1 VSSITVVVLACGILA
16 LFLWRVWFV
25 TQSPNSRVRLQ
36 ARRKHWRFEED
47 RAGLW
52 YRIEG
57 IRAGLRWS
65 AEWNARESPP
75 YFEFAFPDQRKFD
88 GWCFISRRERQ
99 GKESMK
105 LLAAMFTGKA
115 QPDWLADWLHARAQL
130 TGIPDFDHE
139 YVLSSSR
146 PLAQEEFPSAL
157 VNQLRALPAAI
168 IQNLLVIRGQGR
180 LCLRVDQAE
189 RIDPIEAADELASF
203 AQQALADW
211 QI

>member
-1 VSSITVVVLACGILA
+1 VSSITVVLLACGILA

-25 TQSPNSRVRLQ
+25 TQSPNSRIRLQ

-52 YRIEG
+52 YKIEG

-75 YFEFAFPDQRKFD
+75 YFELAIPDQRKFD

-105 LLAAMFTGKA
+105 LLAAMFTEKA
-115 QPDWLADWLHARAQL
+115 QPNWLPDWLHARVQL
-130 TGIPDFDHE
+130 TGIPDFDDE

-146 PLAQEEFPSAL
+146 PLVQDEFPSVL
-157 VNQLRALPAAI
+157 VSQLRALPAAI

-180 LCLRVDQAE
+180 LRLRIDQPE
-189 RIDPIEAADELASF
+189 RIDPIEMADELASF
-203 AQQALADW
+203 AQQALANW
-211 QI
+211 KI

>member
-1 VSSITVVVLACGILA
+1 
-16 LFLWRVWFV
+16 
-25 TQSPNSRVRLQ
+25 
-36 ARRKHWRFEED
+36 
-47 RAGLW
+47 
-52 YRIEG
+52 
-57 IRAGLRWS
+57 
-65 AEWNARESPP
+65 
-75 YFEFAFPDQRKFD
+75 
-88 GWCFISRRERQ
+88 
-99 GKESMK
+99 MK

-180 LCLRVDQAE
+180 LRLRVDQAE

>member
-1 VSSITVVVLACGILA
+1 MSSITVVTLACGILA
-16 LFLWRVWFV
+16 IFLWRVWFV

-52 YRIEG
+52 YKIEG

-75 YFEFAFPDQRKFD
+75 YFELAFPDQRKFD

-105 LLAAMFTGKA
+105 LLATMFTGKA
-115 QPDWLADWLHARAQL
+115 QPDWLADWLHARVQL
-130 TGIPDFDHE
+130 IGIPDFDHE

-146 PLAQEEFPSAL
+146 PLTQEEFPSAL
-157 VNQLRALPAAI
+157 VSQLRSLPEPL
-168 IQNLLVIRGQGR
+168 IQNLLMIRGQGR
-180 LCLRVDQAE
+180 LRLRIDQAE
-189 RIDPIEAADELASF
+189 RIDPIEVADELASF

-211 QI
+211 KT

>member
-1 VSSITVVVLACGILA
+1 VSSITVVVLATGILA
-16 LFLWRVWFV
+16 IFLWRVWFV
-25 TQSPNSRVRLQ
+25 THSPNSRVRLY
-36 ARRKHWRFEED
+36 ARRRRWDFEED

-52 YRIEG
+52 YKIEG
-57 IRAGLRWS
+57 NRAGLRWS
-65 AEWNARESPP
+65 AEWNAREAPS
-75 YFEFAFPDQRKFD
+75 YFELVFPDQRKFE

-99 GKESMK
+99 GRESMK

-130 TGIPDFDHE
+130 TGIPDFDHD

-157 VNQLRALPAAI
+157 VNQLRSLPTALLK
-168 IQNLLVIRGQGR
+168 NLLVIRGQGR
-180 LCLRVDQAE
+180 LRLRIDQAE
-189 RIDPIEAADELASF
+189 RVDAIDAVDELASF

-211 QI
+211 KI